1 MKWLN
6 KSSYFDMGYSYSTN
20 TLLLFFYNK
29 IYQYNL
35 INHELFAINEIG
47 NPDIIFNNLSVI
59 HYFQGDL
66 TKMKELFLVRD
77 SLNNIYP
84 YCWEYKEFKSIPKFY
99 LQKYNS
105 IIEFDITKLYDEN
118 LLDSINLERLSING
132 NIITIFK

>member
-1 MKWLN
+1 MDNLKEIETFKINISKSDIMKWLN
-6 KSSYFDMGYSYSTN
+6 KSSYFNMVYSYSTN

-77 SLNNIYP
+77 SL
-84 YCWEYKEFKSIPKFY
+84 
-99 LQKYNS
+99 
-105 IIEFDITKLYDEN
+105 T
-118 LLDSINLERLSING
+118 ING